1 MPEKRKTRDK
11 EVQKENSNGLPDY
24 DNPPVS
30 EVVCGILFEPLGTLL
45 LPHFGLLW
53 EKFKDEYSECQ
64 EVAPLMPTIERL
76 DESPL
81 QAVQLTEMPLPRVWF
96 VHKDGGIIQ
105 VQRDRFLHNWRK
117 MRSED
122 EYPRYETVFE
132 TFQEHFSTFQQF
144 LQDTN
149 LGTVTPLQY
158 ELTYVNLIL
167 KDEGWQTISEIGQ
180 VFPDFSWRTSSSR
193 FLPTPEAINWRT
205 SFLLPNR
212 SGRLHINIQ
221 TGRRRE
227 DLHELFRLEITARGI
242 GEDVSSE
249 NMKEWFNLAHKWIVR
264 GFEDL
269 TGVEVQK
276 DVWGKAK

>member
-1 MPEKRKTRDK
+1 VTK
-11 EVQKENSNGLPDY
+11 EDSTGLPDY
-24 DNPPVS
+24 EKPPVS
-30 EVVCGILFEPLGTLL
+30 EVLCGILFEPIGALL

-76 DESPL
+76 DELP
-81 QAVQLTEMPLPRVWF
+81 QKAVQLTEMPLPRVWF

-117 MRSED
+117 KHPDD
-122 EYPRYETVFE
+122 EYPHYRKVFK
-132 TFQEHFSTFQQF
+132 TFQEHFSTFQAF
-144 LQDTN
+144 LQDAK

-158 ELTYVNLIL
+158 EMTYVNLIL
-167 KDEGWQTISEIGQ
+167 QDEGWKAIGDIGQ
-180 VFPDFSWRTSSSR
+180 VFPDFSWRNNSKR
-193 FLPTPEAINWRT
+193 FLPSPEGINWRT

-221 TGRRRE
+221 TGRRRD
-227 DLHELFRLEITARGI
+227 DLRELFRLEITARGI
-242 GEDVSSE
+242 GEESSSE
-249 NMKEWFNLAHKWIVR
+249 DMKEWFDLAHKWIVR

-269 TGVEVQK
+269 TEVGVQK
-276 DVWGKAK
+276 NVWEKRP